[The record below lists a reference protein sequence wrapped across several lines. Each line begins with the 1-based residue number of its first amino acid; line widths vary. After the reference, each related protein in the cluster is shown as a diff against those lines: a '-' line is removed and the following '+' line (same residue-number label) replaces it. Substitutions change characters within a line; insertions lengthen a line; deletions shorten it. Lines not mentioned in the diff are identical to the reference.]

1 MPPPTDELITQPPTK
16 PPSRIGGY
24 SLRRRDGSM
33 RPSYASSSAS
43 DSSDGRSR
51 TRKRRRLPTP
61 RKDSDSEPP
70 EAPPD
75 VAYFLK
81 RPEQLIA
88 ETKPDKENKDEVKP
102 VDLLSTDWPD
112 WSAVGGLT
120 EQLASLKECAV
131 LPLLYPKLFSSR
143 SPRGLLLSGPPG
155 TGKTLAVRA
164 LAGTLKRA
172 GCPVAL
178 FCRKGADVLSKYVG
192 EGERQLRLLF
202 EAARKHQP
210 SIIFFDEIDGVAPVR
225 AGDSGASAAHHSS
238 LVATLLALMDGLEDR
253 GEQVIVLGATNRPDA
268 VDPALR
274 RPGRFDREVRFEV
287 PASAGDRL
295 KILKACLRDWDETR
309 KPDEKTLHLVAERSP
324 DFTGADLGAVC
335 AEATMV
341 AIRRVFPQL
350 YETSE
355 KLQINPNRLRV
366 LSGDFLEALK
376 KVTPSSNRTAF
387 LQSNAI
393 HPPPHGIFRD
403 LFEDET
409 ASLTDFFLHSMGAF
423 ESEFG
428 ARAIPDFFTSSIV
441 TISRPDGHLDFPD
454 AFSNIV
460 FPGALR
466 ELTGQFVP
474 HNLAH
479 VHLQASLDE
488 LENPAMACQLIF
500 SALRQ
505 APAVVTIKDD
515 VFDDQ
520 WVPIRVQK
528 ALIDAVKIVSFPGN
542 KVFVIL
548 LGSNTPLV
556 NNGPV
561 FSPRLDI
568 TTFRTRAALVIQ
580 EAVQSAA
587 TDLQRLL
594 EAQASS
600 KRRMQVAVSP
610 VKQKTPAELERLRID
625 ASYDWPR
632 KTPAEIAKMEE
643 EENHW
648 MRIFRIQVREVLW
661 SLAKHPRYHKW
672 FLKPV
677 DLEVYPDY
685 HRFVKKPMCL
695 SDMMT
700 RNDEGGYLSIAEIHD
715 DLNLILENSEA
726 YNDIK
731 SDVVLAAREF
741 KDRAALKLSCI
752 DETVIVM
759 SEKLRKQAES
769 RIRYQNQAKTARA
782 RNARA
787 SAIEDEGSFSEDDK
801 ENQIY
806 LPERVLTLIRD
817 KTKDINLKD
826 WDKAVDGIV
835 SIWRQ
840 LSDRSFVESILKS
853 N

>member
-1 MPPPTDELITQPPTK
+1 MPPVDELITQPPTK

-33 RPSYASSSAS
+33 RPSYASSSGAS
-43 DSSDGRSR
+43 DSNDDRSSR

-81 RPEQLIA
+81 RPEQMIA
-88 ETKPDKENKDEVKP
+88 ETKPDKENKDEIKP
-102 VDLLSTDWPD
+102 VDLLATDWPD
-112 WSAVGGLT
+112 WSAVGGLS

-131 LPLLYPKLFSSR
+131 LPLLYPRLFSSR

-202 EAARKHQP
+202 EAARKNQP

-225 AGDSGASAAHHSS
+225 ADGGASAAHHSS

-287 PASAGDRL
+287 PASSADRL

-309 KPDEKTLHLVAERSP
+309 KPDEKTLQLVADRSQE
-324 DFTGADLGAVC
+324 FTGADLGAVC

-366 LSGDFLEALK
+366 VSGDFLEALK
-376 KVTPSSNRTAF
+376 KVNPSSNRTAF
-387 LQSNAI
+387 LLSHAS

-403 LFEDET
+403 LFESET
-409 ASLTDFFLHSMGAF
+409 TALTDFMLESMSAR
-423 ESEFG
+423 ESE
-428 ARAIPDFFTSSIV
+428 IPEFFTSSIV
-441 TISRPDGHLDFPD
+441 TIARPEGHADFPD

-460 FPGALR
+460 FPGAIR
-466 ELTGQFVP
+466 ELTGHFVP
-474 HNLAH
+474 HSLAH
-479 VHLQASLDE
+479 VYVQASLDE
-488 LENPAMACQLIF
+488 LEVASSASQLVF

-505 APAVVTIKDD
+505 APAILTIKED

-520 WVPIRVQK
+520 WVSPKVQK
-528 ALIDAVKIVSFPGN
+528 AIIDAVKIASFPGN
-542 KVFVIL
+542 QVLVIL
-548 LGSNTPLV
+548 VGANTPLV
-556 NNGPV
+556 SEGPV
-561 FSPRLDI
+561 FTPRLDH
-568 TTFRTRAALVIQ
+568 TNFRTRAAFVIQ
-580 EAVQSAA
+580 DAIQTAA
-587 TDLQRLL
+587 TDLQRSL
-594 EAQASS
+594 EAQAAS
-600 KRRMQVAVSP
+600 KRRMQLAVSP
-610 VKQKTPAELERLRID
+610 VKQKTPVELERLRID
-625 ASYDWPR
+625 ASFDWPR
-632 KTPAEIAKMEE
+632 KTASEIAKMEE

-700 RNDEGGYLSIAEIHD
+700 RNDEGGYLSISEIHE

-759 SEKLRKQAES
+759 SDKLRKQAES
-769 RIRYQNQAKTARA
+769 RIRYQNQAKMARA
-782 RNARA
+782 KNSRA

-806 LPERVLTLIRD
+806 LPERVMSLIRD
-817 KTKDINLKD
+817 KTKDINVKD
-826 WDKAVDGIV
+826 WDNAVDGV
-835 SIWRQ
+835 VTIWRQ
-840 LSDRSFVESILKS
+840 LSDRSFVQSILKS